1 MLREEAEEFLENIGK
16 FHAEDIEPRQ
26 KRIEPKN
33 VLDDRLKVLNFVK
46 TYRNVVEQ
54 SVKKLCEQKGYSEKP
69 TEKELAKYQK
79 TEFLNSAA
87 WRKPADFKGY
97 APEFK
102 HTFPETEKKFS
113 GTFKS
118 LREWRSGCEK
128 GGLKEFFEEQR
139 DEDFFGYAQTLFAGR
154 NISGEIL
161 NTVFS
166 RLRKLQTREEKL
178 REEEEAEE
186 RRVASENAE
195 KQRILQEKAD
205 EKYYRKQARKNAVR
219 NGFGKIGELFEGVGE
234 WLESVGEWLDDS
246 YDTISWVGLVLNS
259 IIFVAFTAF
268 AVFCN
273 LGGKSFG
280 GSKTVLFLGCWI
292 PLLMIF
298 IDRQLMRRDTALDC
312 GTQPDDVWDSAYGK
326 FICIF
331 CGIYIVTNL
340 IFSGVFSCSGGCNA
354 FGSCVDSCN
363 KGSCSGLAS
372 CGKSF
377 GLWLAQILLPVIGVG
392 IACIPLKVMDGAYID
407 GAGGTTPTIAAIFVI
422 AFSLMFNVF
431 GFVRAIAVFAV
442 QIVTLIFFDLL
453 FKLSES
459 KLTVEGIGVK
469 IIEWIRSIV
478 LLAIVV
484 GAPFII
490 YLYF

>member
-102 HTFPETEKKFS
+102 YTFPETEKKFS

-128 GGLKEFFEEQR
+128 GVLKEFFGKN
-139 DEDFFGYAQTLFAGR
+139 DEDFFRYADTLFAGV

-161 NTVFS
+161 DTVYS
-166 RLRKLQTREEKL
+166 RLNVLQTRDEKR
-178 REEEEAEE
+178 REEEAAERE
-186 RRVASENAE
+186 RIEGENAE
-195 KQRILQEKAD
+195 KRRLLQAEKD
-205 EKYYRKQARKNAVR
+205 RKNAKRQARKNAVR

>member
-97 APEFK
+97 APELK

-128 GGLKEFFEEQR
+128 GGLKEFFEKN
-139 DEDFFGYAQTLFAGR
+139 DEDFFRYADTLFAGV

-161 NTVFS
+161 DTVYS
-166 RLRKLQTREEKL
+166 RLNVLQTRDEKR
-178 REEEEAEE
+178 REEEAAERE
-186 RRVASENAE
+186 RIEGENAE
-195 KQRILQEKAD
+195 KRRLLQAEKD
-205 EKYYRKQARKNAVR
+205 RKNAKRQARKNAVR

-312 GTQPDDVWDSAYGK
+312 GTEPNDVWDSAYGK

-340 IFSGVFSCSGGCNA
+340 IFSGLFSCSGGCNA

>member
-128 GGLKEFFEEQR
+128 GGLKEFFEKN
-139 DEDFFGYAQTLFAGR
+139 DEDFFRYADTLFAGV

-161 NTVFS
+161 DTVYS
-166 RLRKLQTREEKL
+166 RLNVLQTRDEKR
-178 REEEEAEE
+178 REEEAAERE
-186 RRVASENAE
+186 RIEGENAE
-195 KQRILQEKAD
+195 KRRLLQAEKD
-205 EKYYRKQARKNAVR
+205 RKNAKRQARKNAVR

-312 GTQPDDVWDSAYGK
+312 GTEPNDVWDSAYGK

-340 IFSGVFSCSGGCNA
+340 IFSGLFSCSGGCNA

>member
-16 FHAEDIEPRQ
+16 FDAEDIEPRQ

-128 GGLKEFFEEQR
+128 GGLKEFFEKN
-139 DEDFFGYAQTLFAGR
+139 DEDFFRCADTLFAGV

-161 NTVFS
+161 DTVYS
-166 RLRKLQTREEKL
+166 RLNVLQTRDEKR
-178 REEEEAEE
+178 REEEAAERE
-186 RRVASENAE
+186 RIEGENAE
-195 KQRILQEKAD
+195 KRRLLQAEKD
-205 EKYYRKQARKNAVR
+205 RKNAKRQARKNAVR

-312 GTQPDDVWDSAYGK
+312 GTEPDDVWDSAYGK

-340 IFSGVFSCSGGCNA
+340 IFSGLFSCSGGCNA

-453 FKLSES
+453 FKLCES

-484 GAPFII
+484 GVPYII

>member
-128 GGLKEFFEEQR
+128 GGLKEFFEKN
-139 DEDFFGYAQTLFAGR
+139 DEDFFRYADTLFAGV

-161 NTVFS
+161 DTVYS
-166 RLRKLQTREEKL
+166 RLNVLQTRDEKR
-178 REEEEAEE
+178 REEEAAERE
-186 RRVASENAE
+186 RIEGENAE
-195 KQRILQEKAD
+195 KRRLLQAEKD
-205 EKYYRKQARKNAVR
+205 RKNAKRQARKNAVR

>member
-97 APEFK
+97 APEFNY
-102 HTFPETEKKFS
+102 TFPETEKKFS

-128 GGLKEFFEEQR
+128 GGLKEFFEKN
-139 DEDFFGYAQTLFAGR
+139 DEDFFRCADKLFAGV

-161 NTVFS
+161 DTVYS
-166 RLRKLQTREEKL
+166 RLNVLQTRDEKR
-178 REEEEAEE
+178 REEEAAERE
-186 RRVASENAE
+186 RIEGENAE
-195 KQRILQEKAD
+195 KRRLLQAEKD
-205 EKYYRKQARKNAVR
+205 RKNAKRQARKNAVR

-312 GTQPDDVWDSAYGK
+312 GTEPNDVWDSAYGK

-340 IFSGVFSCSGGCNA
+340 IFSGLFSCSGGCNA